1 MSKES
6 EFKVDKRAYE
16 DIPLSP
22 MEKNVLLHLLK
33 YGKAKPSEIARKL
46 ALEAA
51 SVRRALQQLRSK
63 KLLTNEDG
71 IWALSEFCKT
81 LVIQKADPNRERL
94 PTEIQNLDPS
104 SDLSL
109 VFFSTAVEAT
119 EPQHDKLS
127 DLMLKR
133 LLYDPSKACYKGHT
147 AVRPYPPYRTRWG
160 PVRRFY
166 CSVCR
171 QTYSELV
178 KPQQAFEMAVLI
190 AHYFGR
196 TSTRRLSPVFQYIA
210 KALSKAGT
218 PGLPDLASNE
228 LSNGLSGHKKKK
240 LRPLFHESTSKR
252 IIKKYAIIATYAT
265 PDSLTVFFHSRVS
278 GYFGLDGF
286 NVPTKFGRRIC
297 LIAYDL
303 VNRDVVSLL
312 FSSNEQPTENLYNCK
327 RFIRQFKE
335 TMERTGVKIK
345 QMLVDDRKEFWQ
357 ACLEE
362 LPSDIV
368 LTQDCRHFLE
378 NVEKSIPK
386 GARTAKAEGLIAEV
400 AFALQ
405 SSTSKER
412 SIEILQHVTDSGDH
426 WLNGESHRASKGV
439 RQILRSLDELTI
451 SRLLSHFEL
460 VKPGTRKRFR
470 STNPTEGGG
479 VGVFRAA
486 LRNLN
491 CLQSEEAAPGQMN
504 LLALIARLMPSTKDG
519 RSSFQRGRVKKT
531 LDDLMAILLMF
542 DPDSPIQ

>member
-1 MSKES
+1 MSEKS
-6 EFKVDKRAYE
+6 NFKARVYE
-16 DIPLSP
+16 DIHLSL
-22 MEKNVLLHLLK
+22 MEKQVLLYLLK
-33 YGKAKPSEIARKL
+33 YGKANPSKIAKKL
-46 ALEAA
+46 MLEPA
-51 SVRRALQQLRSK
+51 SVRRVLQQLRSK
-63 KLLTNEDG
+63 RLLANENG
-71 IWALSEFCKT
+71 TWAPSEFCKT
-81 LVIQKADPNRERL
+81 LVVQRANANRERARV
-94 PTEIQNLDPS
+94 EVQDIDPL

-109 VFFSTAVEAT
+109 IFFTVPAEAA
-119 EPQHDKLS
+119 EPHPNKS
-127 DLMLKR
+127 FDLMLRR

-147 AVRPYPPYRTRWG
+147 AVRPYRPYKTRWG

-218 PGLPDLASNE
+218 SGLPDLASNE

-265 PDSLTVFFHSRVS
+265 PDSLTVFFHPKVS

-286 NVPTKFGRRIC
+286 NVPTKFGKYIC
-297 LIAYDL
+297 LISYDL
-303 VNRDVVSLL
+303 VNRDVVSLY
-312 FSSNEQPTENLYNCK
+312 FSTNEQPTENLRNCK

-335 TMERTGVKIK
+335 TMGHIGVKIR
-345 QMLVDDRKEFWQ
+345 QVVLDDREVFWQ

-362 LPSDIV
+362 LPADVV
-368 LTQDCRHFLE
+368 LTMDSWHFIA
-378 NVEKSIPK
+378 NVEKSIPMK
-386 GARTAKAEGLIAEV
+386 ARTPKTEGLLAEIKQ
-400 AFALQ
+400 ALRA
-405 SSTSKER
+405 STSKKQATQ
-412 SIEILQHVTDSGDH
+412 ILQHVIDSRDH
-426 WLNGESHRASKGV
+426 WLDGESQRAQRGV
-439 RQILRSLDELTI
+439 REILQRLDKLNI
-451 SRLLSHFEL
+451 SRLLSHFDL
-460 VKPGTRKRFR
+460 VRPGTRRHFR
-470 STNPTEGGG
+470 TTSPTEGGG

-486 LRNLN
+486 LKNLN